1 MLNKRFHVL
10 WFKMQRE
17 DKHLNLSFPIPIYIF
32 EELLDCISDLLGFA
46 CFFTPARQQNTYSS
60 FSVQG
65 VKALTLGIINLFDSL
80 TEDESYNLVDVKANK
95 IKVSIIVR

>member
-1 MLNKRFHVL
+1 MLTKSFHVL
-10 WFKMQRE
+10 WFKMERE

-32 EELLDCISDLLGFA
+32 DELLDCISDLLEFA
-46 CFFTPARQQNTYSS
+46 CFFAPQQNTYSS

-65 VKALTLGIINLFDSL
+65 AKALTLGIMNLFDSL
-80 TEDESYNLVDVKANK
+80 TEDEPYNLVDVKANK